1 MSAEIPNI
9 KMVDLVAQYH
19 HIKSEIDVAIQ
30 SVVDRGQFINGPAV
44 KDFELSL
51 AKYLDVKHVIGCANG
66 TDALQVALMAL
77 NLDEGDEVILPAFTY
92 PATVEVVA
100 LLKLKPILVDVQPGT
115 FNLDINHLKSTITAK
130 TKVIIPVHLFGQCA
144 DMESII
150 SIADERGIKI
160 IEDNAQALG
169 SSFLFS
175 DNVVKYS
182 GTMGDLGTTSFFP
195 TKNLGCFGD
204 GGAIMTNDDD
214 LASKVRMICN
224 HGQQKKYHHS
234 IIGVNSRLDS
244 IQAAVLNTKLV
255 QLDHYIS
262 KRQNTA
268 DIYDRAFE
276 EIDGL
281 AIPKRSYYST
291 HTFHQYTLRVADH
304 KREALKKHLNSKGI
318 PSMVYYPLPIH
329 KQIAYTEI
337 VEYSGT
343 LEQSEKLCMEVISLP
358 MHTEL
363 TSADQEYIIDTIKNF
378 FGSGI

>member
-1 MSAEIPNI
+1 
-9 KMVDLVAQYH
+9 MVDLVAQYH

-175 DNVVKYS
+175 DNVVKNS

-204 GGAIMTNDDD
+204 GGAIMTNDDE

-268 DIYDRAFE
+268 DIYNSAFE

-281 AIPKRSYYST
+281 AIPKRPYYST
-291 HTFHQYTLRVADH
+291 HTYHQYTLRVADH

>member
-1 MSAEIPNI
+1 
-9 KMVDLVAQYH
+9 MVDLVGQYH
-19 HIKSEIDVAIQ
+19 HIKSEIDAAIQ
-30 SVVDRGQFINGPAV
+30 SVVDRGHFINGPAV

-51 AKYLDVKHVIGCANG
+51 AKYLDVKHVIGCASG

-77 NLDEGDEVILPAFTY
+77 NLEEGDEVILPAFTY

-100 LLKLKPILVDVQPGT
+100 LLKLKPVLVDVQLET
-115 FNLDINHLKSTITAK
+115 YNLDINHLNRTISNK

-150 SIADERGIKI
+150 SIADEHGIII

-175 DNVVKYS
+175 DDVVNKS
-182 GTMGDLGTTSFFP
+182 GTMGNLGTTSFFP

-204 GGAIMTNDDD
+204 GGAIMTNDDE
-214 LASKVRMICN
+214 LANKVRMICN

-255 QLDHYIS
+255 HLEHYIS
-262 KRQNTA
+262 KRQNAA
-268 DIYDRAFE
+268 DIYDIAFE

-281 AIPKRSYYST
+281 FIPKRSYWST
-291 HTFHQYTLRVADH
+291 HTFHQYTLRVVDH
-304 KREALKKHLNSKGI
+304 KRDALKKLLDAKGI
-318 PSMVYYPLPIH
+318 PSIIYYPLPIH
-329 KQIAYTEI
+329 KQIAYADI
-337 VEYSGT
+337 VAYSGI
-343 LEQSEKLCMEVISLP
+343 LEQSEKLCKEVISLP
-358 MHTEL
+358 IHTEL

-378 FGSGI
+378 FGSGV